1 VLRET
6 TVPVLV
12 TPQARSPIVPS
23 EPLTR
28 ITRIVAPV
36 DLSAS
41 SGPQADVAAAIAAAL
56 SVPLVLVHVLEPL
69 FIPYNIRVAM
79 GGVDAARREQAE
91 GQLTAIA
98 DRLPSPVRRETLVLV
113 GDPSEEITRLA
124 DARHAGLI
132 VMGLHSSGM
141 LGPRMGSV
149 TYRVL
154 CLSHS
159 PVLAVPPRTT
169 ASETASP
176 SPTA

>member
-12 TPQARSPIVPS
+12 TPQSRSGVTPS
-23 EPLTR
+23 ELFAR

-36 DLSAS
+36 DLSAAS
-41 SGPQADVAAAIAAAL
+41 APQADVAAAIAAAL
-56 SVPLVLVHVLEPL
+56 SVPLLLVHVLEPL
-69 FIPYNIRVAM
+69 FIPYNIRVAL

-91 GQLTAIA
+91 EQMAAIA
-98 DRLPSPVRRETLVLV
+98 TRVPSPVTRETLVLV
-113 GDPSEEITRLA
+113 GDPSEEITKLA

-132 VMGLHSSGM
+132 VMGLHSSGL

-154 CLSHS
+154 CLSHV
-159 PVLAVPPRTT
+159 PVLALSPQT
-169 ASETASP
+169 AAS
-176 SPTA
+176 AHQA